1 MPTAA
6 VPPPTQ
12 GSIFKDGVNTR
23 PAGVA
28 LVLTAGNY
36 VGKGVIDTVQTLAHE
51 NKVVCLKTSP
61 VNDYGTDFQKA
72 CLAPLIEAGFVRFV
86 VGGIEVSVRR
96 GGGGRRGRTRAV
108 IMCKRVQAMLGR
120 CKESVIRE
128 CDVRKWC
135 ECVQRVCGLR
145 AVRGSSVRQ

>member
-72 CLAPLIEAGFVRFV
+72 CLAPLIEKGFVRFV
-86 VGGIEVSVRR
+86 VGGIEVSVRK
-96 GGGGRRGRTRAV
+96 GGGGAARANQGGDNV
-108 IMCKRVQAMLGR
+108 
-120 CKESVIRE
+120 
-128 CDVRKWC
+128 
-135 ECVQRVCGLR
+135 
-145 AVRGSSVRQ
+145 